1 MREHGSHLVG
11 TAEST
16 VRVEAL
22 TDGVFAIVMT
32 LMVFDI
38 RVPLVEPG
46 QLPQAVAELWPKF
59 FAYAISFV
67 QLGIYWAGHRS
78 QFQFIAHE
86 NHTLRWISLFFLALV
101 AFIPFST
108 QLLSNYLGHRLALA
122 VYGGNFVAV
131 GLVLSWHWLYAVR
144 HAQLIP
150 EPVPV
155 AVVSTGVRRTLTAP
169 LLYVL
174 ALLIL
179 LVSPA
184 TTLVIY
190 TAIPVCY
197 LFPTLIDRLWFVP
210 RAS

>member
-16 VRVEAL
+16 ARIEAL

-38 RVPLVEPG
+38 RVPLVEVG
-46 QLPQAVAELWPKF
+46 QLPQAVASLWPKF

-78 QFQFIAHE
+78 QFQFISRE

-108 QLLSNYLGHRLALA
+108 QLLSNYLGHRLGL
-122 VYGGNFVAV
+122 VIYGANFIAV
-131 GLVLSWHWLYAVR
+131 GVVLSWHWLYAVR
-144 HAQLIP
+144 RAQLVS
-150 EPVPV
+150 EPVPR
-155 AVVSTGVRRTLTAP
+155 AVVSTAVRRTLTAP
-169 LLYVL
+169 VLYAVGLLV
-174 ALLIL
+174 L
-179 LVSPA
+179 LVSPWA
-184 TTLVIY
+184 TLAIY
-190 TAIPVCY
+190 TAIPIY
-197 LFPTLIDRLWFVP
+197 LFPALIDRLWFVR
-210 RAS
+210 RAQ